1 MSAANIVLRVARG
14 EESIALS
21 KDTGYHITV
30 LEGLEAADVTLHLQA
45 DAQYDGSRETGE
57 RIEPR
62 VIEVEAVYRGG
73 IDKDTVRRRWLHFL
87 NPHDELTLFIEY
99 CGVSRWV
106 TCRVSVPFKDLR
118 AHLWEPLRFSF
129 TLVCPKPALLGS
141 GFRENMAGR
150 IPMICDPFSIFEGAG
165 FTADYR
171 VFQQRLT
178 IENTGDMDVGLTLT
192 FTAKGNVKNPRLDNL
207 TTGEYIRVLCDMEQ
221 GDVLLVST
229 VHGKKRV
236 ELNGVNISQKKDRQ
250 SKFWQLRR
258 GVNVLSYNA
267 DENVSNLDD
276 VRPSCDFAYLG
287 V

>member
-1 MSAANIVLRVARG
+1 MNAANIVLRLARG
-14 EESIALS
+14 KESIALN

-62 VIEVEAVYRGG
+62 VIEVEAVYMGSL
-73 IDKDTVRRRWLHFL
+73 DKETVRSRWLHFL
-87 NPHDELTLFIEY
+87 NPHDELMLFVEY
-99 CGVSRWV
+99 CGVARRAA
-106 TCRVSVPFKDLR
+106 CRVSVPFKDLR
-118 AHLWEPLRFSF
+118 TYLWEPLRFSF
-129 TLVCPKPALLGS
+129 TLTCPKPALLGD
-141 GFRENMAGR
+141 GFHENMAGR
-150 IPMICDPFSIFEGAG
+150 IPMVCGMFSIFEEAG

-171 VFQQRLT
+171 VFQQQLAIT
-178 IENTGDMDVGLTLT
+178 NTGDMDVGLTLR
-192 FTAKGNVKNPRLDNL
+192 FTAKGAVKNPRLDNL
-207 TTGEYIRVLCDMEQ
+207 TTGEYIRVLCDMDQ

-236 ELNGVNISQKKDRQ
+236 ELNGKNISQKKDRQ
-250 SKFWQLRR
+250 SKFFQLRR
-258 GVNVLSYNA
+258 GVNVLSYDA